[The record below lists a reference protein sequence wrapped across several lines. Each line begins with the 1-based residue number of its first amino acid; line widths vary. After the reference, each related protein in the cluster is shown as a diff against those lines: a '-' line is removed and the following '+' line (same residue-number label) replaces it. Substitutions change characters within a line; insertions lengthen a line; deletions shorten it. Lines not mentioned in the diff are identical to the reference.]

1 MPFPNITSS
10 GSHFSV
16 NMKGYYSPGVT
27 TIRIGDMKCDVKDVS
42 VCYDIR
48 TSSIIVPGDAQTAS
62 GRPYELKYARQE
74 TGGSYFDV
82 TVTSP
87 YFTMHATK
95 LRVIEKPDKV
105 EFRLL
110 PSTK

>member
-1 MPFPNITSS
+1 
-10 GSHFSV
+10 
-16 NMKGYYSPGVT
+16 
-27 TIRIGDMKCDVKDVS
+27 
-42 VCYDIR
+42 
-48 TSSIIVPGDAQTAS
+48 
-62 GRPYELKYARQE
+62 
-74 TGGSYFDV
+74 
-82 TVTSP
+82 VTSP